1 MTVEYEQLKTRWA
14 VTRFELVLGWARAGV
29 EPTAEDHLPSSAART
44 AARDRRKYTSSP
56 GIESK
61 VNSDHDESTVLD
73 RISTLGVDI
82 VEERRESPLRSTC
95 PDLLVREFPPRDR
108 AAAAAALP
116 QSRQIGLGEA
126 RLSGPFLWLA
136 A

>member
-1 MTVEYEQLKTRWA
+1 MTVEYEQVKTRWA

-73 RISTLGVDI
+73 RISTLGVDF
-82 VEERRESPLRSTC
+82 VEEGAKARSAR
-95 PDLLVREFPPRDR
+95 PVPAFSSVNSSLVIAQLPPQRCHKVVR
-108 AAAAAALP
+108 SVSVKRGA
-116 QSRQIGLGEA
+116 
-126 RLSGPFLWLA
+126 SGPFLRLA

>member
-29 EPTAEDHLPSSAART
+29 ETTAEDHLPSSAART
-44 AARDRRKYTSSP
+44 AARDKRKYTSSP

-73 RISTLGVDI
+73 RISTLGVDF
-82 VEERRESPLRSTC
+82 VEEGAKARSARPVPTFSSVNSS
-95 PDLLVREFPPRDR
+95 LVI
-108 AAAAAALP
+108 ASAAAALP

-126 RLSGPFLWLA
+126 RLPGPLLWLA